1 MTLDRTDRRILA
13 QLQDDGR
20 RTNVEVAD
28 HVALSPSPCLRRI
41 KRLEA
46 DGVIRGYRAIID
58 RDAIGLELTV
68 IVEIKVDRHSR
79 ANAQDL
85 QDALAAM
92 AEVVSCHMV
101 SGNFDFIAEV
111 VVENLKAYER
121 LLTERLLTL
130 PMVADIRSN
139 FSIRR
144 IKSDGPLPIDLAVA
158 DETIGPKR

>member
-1 MTLDRTDRRILA
+1 VPITLDRTDRRILA

-41 KRLEA
+41 KRLET

-79 ANAQDL
+79 DNAREL

-144 IKSDGPLPIDLAVA
+144 IKSDGPLPIDLAVT
-158 DETIGPKR
+158 E